1 MSNIIDSVQLSGVTY
16 TLSAQSS
23 GGNPTVELTQ
33 AEYDALVSAGT
44 VSADTYY
51 IITDASPYP
60 FTIDPTLDS
69 GSTNPVANSAITT
82 ALNGKVEITTFNNV
96 MDSMERAIY
105 SKQPKLS
112 AGTGIAISS
121 SDVISVSGMQP
132 TLSAGTGISI
142 DANNVIS
149 VTGGGG
155 GGGVEYS
162 AGTNINITNHV
173 ISSTVPISGGGGTD
187 SIIQGSNTTASGA
200 YTHAEGMTTTAIG
213 VGSHVEG
220 VDSYSN
226 GQFSHAEG
234 AETTAGGNFSHTEGV
249 GTVANNM
256 GEHAEGWYN
265 LSATGNTDSSIT
277 LFSVGNGTS
286 SNARHNAL
294 EIRKNGDIYCNNGT
308 ADVKLQDY
316 IQFKVVQITQ
326 AAYDALV
333 AGGTVDSS
341 TIYYIVN

>member
-60 FTIDPTLDS
+60 ITIDPTLDS

-105 SKQPKLS
+105 SKQSKLS

-132 TLSAGTGISI
+132 TLSAGTGIDI
-142 DANNVIS
+142 TNNVIS
-149 VTGGGG
+149 VTG

-173 ISSTVPISGGGGTD
+173 ISSTVPISGGSGSD
-187 SIIQGSNTTASGA
+187 SIIHGSGTEATGA
-200 YTHAEGMTTTAIG
+200 YSHAEGMTSHAIG

-220 VDSYSN
+220 VDTYAN
-226 GQFSHAEG
+226 AQFSHAEG
-234 AETTAGGNFSHTEGV
+234 VETLAGGNFSHTEGV